1 MLSHYIM
8 SQSPPALTFFALPIC
23 LLLLHLPVDTGFLSS
38 EWTMFKRALAHQS
51 NATPI
56 RSSDR
61 RKLVKDVLSRY
72 DFLPTEANED
82 EQRELG
88 RLIMPEGI
96 RSANMQTSGGIDGVS
111 YTPPFGCQIR
121 DSQLITVDIIPL
133 AG

>member
-1 MLSHYIM
+1 
-8 SQSPPALTFFALPIC
+8 
-23 LLLLHLPVDTGFLSS
+23 
-38 EWTMFKRALAHQS
+38 MFKRALAHQS

-72 DFLPTEANED
+72 DFLPAEANED

-88 RLIMPEGI
+88 RVIMPEGI

-111 YTPPFGCQIR
+111 YTPPLGCQAPER
-121 DSQLITVDIIPL
+121 QLITLDTVPL
-133 AG
+133 AGQWGSALDGLWQRVQKAHPFM